1 MDANNIR
8 ESLNRTG
15 SSGFDLYERRPGD
28 YQLILPIIHEDGD
41 MLDVYLQESPLGEE
55 YIRICDFGLALM
67 RLSYAYNLDTPARQR
82 ILDSILI
89 NNRVK
94 NDHTNIYLDTHVSAL
109 YEGVLQFAG
118 CIQKVCNM
126 RYWSRETVRTA
137 FYDDLAEYVTV
148 GLSRFSPV
156 ADRSPLTDYP
166 IISVDWTL
174 THNERSL
181 FVFGVRGD
189 NKAKSVAISLLEFQ
203 KARLSYISLIVH
215 ENMEELGTKESVY
228 LTKNADRQYPILE
241 DFREKAVDDIERI
254 VGGSNLRESYTI

>member
-1 MDANNIR
+1 MDVSRIR
-8 ESLNRTG
+8 ESLNRMG
-15 SSGFDLYERRPGD
+15 SGGLDLYERRAGD
-28 YQLILPIIHEDGD
+28 YQLILPILHEDGD
-41 MLDVYLQESPLGEE
+41 MLEVYLQDSPMGEE
-55 YIRICDFGLALM
+55 YVRICDFGLALM
-67 RLSYAYNLDTPARQR
+67 RLSYTFNVDTPSRQR

-94 NDHTNIYLDTHVSAL
+94 SDDTSIYLDTHISAL

-137 FYDDLAEYVTV
+137 FYDDLDEYVTT
-148 GLSRFSPV
+148 GLSQFSPV
-156 ADRSPLTDYP
+156 ADRSPLEDYP

-174 THNERSL
+174 THNDRSL
-181 FVFGVRGD
+181 YVFGVRGD
-189 NKAKSVAISLLEFQ
+189 NKAKNVAISLLEFQ

-215 ENMEELGTKESVY
+215 ENMEDLGTKESDY

-254 VGGSNLRESYTI
+254 AGVAT

>member
-1 MDANNIR
+1 MDVGRIR

-15 SSGFDLYERRPGD
+15 SGGFDLYERRPGD
-28 YQLILPIIHEDGD
+28 YQLILPILHEDGD
-41 MLDVYLQESPLGEE
+41 MLDVYLQDSAMGEE
-55 YIRICDFGLALM
+55 YVRICDFGLALM
-67 RLSYAYNLDTPARQR
+67 RLSYTYNVDTPARQR

-94 NDHTNIYLDTHVSAL
+94 NDDSNLYLDTHVGTL

-118 CIQKVCNM
+118 CIQKVCSM
-126 RYWSRETVRTA
+126 RYWNRETVRIA
-137 FYDDLAEYVTV
+137 FYDDLGEYVTT

-156 ADRSPLTDYP
+156 ADRSPLSDYP

-174 THNERSL
+174 RHNRRDL
-181 FVFGVRGD
+181 YVFGVRGD

-203 KARLSYISLIVH
+203 KAGLSYISLIVH
-215 ENMEELGTKESVY
+215 ENMEDLGAKESVY

-254 VGGSNLRESYTI
+254 VGAAT

>member
-1 MDANNIR
+1 MDVSRIR
-8 ESLNRTG
+8 ESLNRMG
-15 SSGFDLYERRPGD
+15 SGGLDLYERRAGD
-28 YQLILPIIHEDGD
+28 YQLILPILHEDGD
-41 MLDVYLQESPLGEE
+41 MLEVYLQDSPMGEE
-55 YIRICDFGLALM
+55 YVRICDFGLALM
-67 RLSYAYNLDTPARQR
+67 RLSYTFNVDTPSRQR

-94 NDHTNIYLDTHVSAL
+94 SDDTSIYLDTHISAL

-137 FYDDLAEYVTV
+137 FYDDLDEYVTT
-148 GLSRFSPV
+148 GLSQFSPV
-156 ADRSPLTDYP
+156 ADRSPLEDYP

-174 THNERSL
+174 THNDRSL
-181 FVFGVRGD
+181 YVFGVRGD
-189 NKAKSVAISLLEFQ
+189 NKAKNVAISLLEFQ

-215 ENMEELGTKESVY
+215 ENMEDLGTKESVY

-254 VGGSNLRESYTI
+254 AGVAT